1 MKEIKQKFNKTGN
14 IIFFRHLPLKGGVIS
29 MGIVNFIFQ
38 VVLWI
43 LVVMGTITVLY
54 ESISYI
60 LSLMSRRK
68 IHSKE
73 EIQRLENARQK
84 AATIMQSQANEL
96 VLK

>member
-1 MKEIKQKFNKTGN
+1 
-14 IIFFRHLPLKGGVIS
+14 
-29 MGIVNFIFQ
+29 
-38 VVLWI
+38 
-43 LVVMGTITVLY
+43 
-54 ESISYI
+54 
-60 LSLMSRRK
+60 MSRRK